1 MTIRGGYAW
10 GCPSPSSTTAPAS
23 LGCGRAV
30 ISTWQRSANS
40 IEHIAATVADE
51 KTASV
56 VIDLSQVSFIDS
68 TGIASLLRGR
78 RLADAP
84 PKPYHITGASGLV
97 RQVLE
102 LTGVWAHLSA
112 PGS

>member
-1 MTIRGGYAW
+1 MGLSVSVRHDNAGVARVQ
-10 GCPSPSSTTAPAS
+10 PSGDIDLATVGE
-23 LGCGRAV
+23 LD
-30 ISTWQRSANS
+30 Q
-40 IEHIAATVADE
+40 HIAATIAAE
-51 KTASV
+51 TTASV
-56 VIDLSQVSFIDS
+56 VVDLSEVSFIDS

-78 RLADAP
+78 RLADDP

-112 PGS
+112 PPS

>member
-1 MTIRGGYAW
+1 VGLSVSVQHDSAGVAQVR
-10 GCPSPSSTTAPAS
+10 PSGDIDLATVGK
-23 LGCGRAV
+23 LD
-30 ISTWQRSANS
+30 
-40 IEHIAATVADE
+40 EHIAATIADE

-68 TGIASLLRGR
+68 TGIAALLRGR
-78 RLADAP
+78 RLADDP
-84 PKPYHITGASGLV
+84 PKPYRITGASGLV